1 MCLILL
7 SYRQHPIYPLILA
20 ANRDEFYDRPS
31 EPASI
36 WSDIPDVLGGRDLK
50 EGGTWLGITRK
61 GRIAALTNYRDPS
74 AVKINALSRGWLVRD
89 YLTGK
94 NGVSDFLGS
103 LRTRVHRYNG
113 FNLILG
119 EWPSLYY
126 CSHTGSV
133 LKMESGLHGLSNRL
147 LDTPWP
153 KLEKGKGAL
162 NALVENGKVIHPE
175 EIFSV
180 LADRSKFED
189 QLLPDTGI
197 GLEWERILSPIFITS
212 PTYGTRSSTVILIDR
227 RGHVTFIERVFD
239 GHPESWLTARF
250 DFCIQAASLSE
261 DGK

>member
-31 EPASI
+31 APASM

-74 AVKINALSRGWLVRD
+74 AVKINALSRGWLVHD
-89 YLTGK
+89 YLTGQDEAP
-94 NGVSDFLGS
+94 DFLRS

-119 EWPSLYY
+119 EWPDLYY
-126 CSHTGSV
+126 YSHAGDL
-133 LKMESGLHGLSNRL
+133 LKMVPGLYGLSNHL

-153 KLEKGKGAL
+153 KLEKGKKAL
-162 NALVENGKVIHPE
+162 RVLVENRRGFQPDA
-175 EIFSV
+175 IFDV
-180 LADRSKFED
+180 LADRTRAED
-189 QLLPDTGI
+189 RFLPDTGI
-197 GLEWERILSPIFITS
+197 GLAWERILSPIFITS

-227 RGHVTFIERVFD
+227 KGHVTFIERVFN
-239 GHPESWLTARF
+239 GRPESWLTARF